1 MQCIGKLYRIMAT
14 PTPEEIEE
22 FYNEETEYQDP
33 QDAFE
38 DAYVE
43 AVITGNEEDDDT

>member
-1 MQCIGKLYRIMAT
+1 MAT
-14 PTPEEIEE
+14 PTSEEIEE
-22 FYNEETEYQDP
+22 FIKEESEYQDS

-43 AVITGNEEDDDT
+43 AVITGNASDN

>member
-1 MQCIGKLYRIMAT
+1 MAT

-22 FYNEETEYQDP
+22 FIKEETEHQDA
-33 QDAFE
+33 QEAFE

-43 AVITGNEEDDDT
+43 AVIAGNANNN

>member
-1 MQCIGKLYRIMAT
+1 MAI
-14 PTPEEIEE
+14 PSSEEIEE
-22 FYNEETEYQDP
+22 FIKEETEYQEV

-43 AVITGNEEDDDT
+43 AVIDGNANDN

>member
-1 MQCIGKLYRIMAT
+1 MAT
-14 PTPEEIEE
+14 PTQEEIED
-22 FYNEETEYQDP
+22 FIKEETEYQDT

-43 AVITGNEEDDDT
+43 AVISGNENDNT

>member
-1 MQCIGKLYRIMAT
+1 MAI
-14 PTPEEIEE
+14 PTSEEIEE
-22 FYNEETEYQDP
+22 FIKEETEYQDA

-43 AVITGNEEDDDT
+43 AVITDNASDN

>member
-1 MQCIGKLYRIMAT
+1 MAI
-14 PTPEEIEE
+14 PTSEEIEE
-22 FYNEETEYQDP
+22 FIKEETEYQDS

-43 AVITGNEEDDDT
+43 AVITGNASDD

>member
-1 MQCIGKLYRIMAT
+1 MAT
-14 PTPEEIEE
+14 PTSEEIEE
-22 FYNEETEYQDP
+22 FIKEETEYQDS

-43 AVITGNEEDDDT
+43 AVITGNASDN

>member
-1 MQCIGKLYRIMAT
+1 MAI
-14 PTPEEIEE
+14 PTSDEIDE
-22 FYNEETEYQDP
+22 FIKEETEYQDA

-43 AVITGNEEDDDT
+43 AVIAGNASDN

>member
-1 MQCIGKLYRIMAT
+1 MTT

-22 FYNEETEYQDP
+22 FYKEETGYQDA

-43 AVITGNEEDDDT
+43 AVISGNENDNT

>member
-1 MQCIGKLYRIMAT
+1 MAT
-14 PTPEEIEE
+14 PTSEEIED
-22 FYNEETEYQDP
+22 FIKEETEYQDA

-43 AVITGNEEDDDT
+43 AVITDNASDN

>member
-1 MQCIGKLYRIMAT
+1 MAT
-14 PTPEEIEE
+14 PSSEEIEE
-22 FYNEETEYQDP
+22 FIKEETEYQDA

-43 AVITGNEEDDDT
+43 AVIDGNAKDD

>member
-1 MQCIGKLYRIMAT
+1 MAI
-14 PTPEEIEE
+14 PTSEEIEE
-22 FYNEETEYQDP
+22 FIKEETEYQDA

-43 AVITGNEEDDDT
+43 TVITGNANDD

>member
-1 MQCIGKLYRIMAT
+1 MAT
-14 PTPEEIEE
+14 PTSKEIEE
-22 FYNEETEYQDP
+22 FIKEETEYQDA

-43 AVITGNEEDDDT
+43 AVIAGNDSDD

>member
-1 MQCIGKLYRIMAT
+1 MAI
-14 PTPEEIEE
+14 PTPEEIED
-22 FYNEETEYQDP
+22 FYKEEIGYQDP

-43 AVITGNEEDDDT
+43 AVIQGNANDD

>member
-1 MQCIGKLYRIMAT
+1 MSQ
-14 PTPEEIEE
+14 PTSEDIED
-22 FYNEETEYQDP
+22 FIKEETEYQDS

-43 AVITGNEEDDDT
+43 AVIEGNANDDDDD

>member
-1 MQCIGKLYRIMAT
+1 MST

-22 FYNEETEYQDP
+22 FIKEEQEYQDA

-38 DAYVE
+38 DAYVD
-43 AVITGNEEDDDT
+43 AVISGNATDDD

>member
-1 MQCIGKLYRIMAT
+1 MAT
-14 PTPEEIEE
+14 PTSDEMEE
-22 FYNEETEYQDP
+22 FIKEETEYQEA

-43 AVITGNEEDDDT
+43 AVIAGNASDD

>member
-1 MQCIGKLYRIMAT
+1 MAT
-14 PTPEEIEE
+14 PTSEEIEE
-22 FYNEETEYQDP
+22 FIKEETEYQDS

-43 AVITGNEEDDDT
+43 AVIAGNASDN

>member
-1 MQCIGKLYRIMAT
+1 MGYNWAIIIMST
-14 PTPEEIEE
+14 VTEEELQE
-22 FYNEETEYQDP
+22 FYQEETEYQDS

-43 AVITGNEEDDDT
+43 AVIEGNVNDDEW

>member
-1 MQCIGKLYRIMAT
+1 MAT
-14 PTPEEIEE
+14 PTSEEIED
-22 FYNEETEYQDP
+22 FIKEETEYQDA

-43 AVITGNEEDDDT
+43 AVITGNASDN

>member
-1 MQCIGKLYRIMAT
+1 MAI
-14 PTPEEIEE
+14 PTSDEIDE
-22 FYNEETEYQDP
+22 FIKEETEYQDA

-43 AVITGNEEDDDT
+43 AVIAGNDSDD

>member
-1 MQCIGKLYRIMAT
+1 MAT
-14 PTPEEIEE
+14 PTSEEIED
-22 FYNEETEYQDP
+22 FIKEETEYQDA

-43 AVITGNEEDDDT
+43 AVIAGNASDN

>member
-1 MQCIGKLYRIMAT
+1 MAI
-14 PTPEEIEE
+14 PTSEEIEE
-22 FYNEETEYQDP
+22 FIKEETEYQDA

-43 AVITGNEEDDDT
+43 AVITGNASDN

>member
-1 MQCIGKLYRIMAT
+1 MAT
-14 PTPEEIEE
+14 PTSEEIEE
-22 FYNEETEYQDP
+22 FIKEETEYQDS

-43 AVITGNEEDDDT
+43 AVIAGNANDD